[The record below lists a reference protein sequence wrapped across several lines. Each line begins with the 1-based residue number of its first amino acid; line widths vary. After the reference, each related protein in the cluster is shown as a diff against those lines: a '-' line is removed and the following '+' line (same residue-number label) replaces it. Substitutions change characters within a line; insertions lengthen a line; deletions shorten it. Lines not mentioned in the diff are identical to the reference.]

1 MSRLARR
8 VRSHDTYA
16 LCSRAGQ
23 SRRSFRGEFSFYIAR
38 ARELTHQG
46 GYNLSAIS
54 NSAFA
59 VAQVLLGETPPEL
72 GALKA
77 SEVATEVVHQVA
89 KVHSKYWKSIDPVG
103 CEPPEGEPDPMLQ

>member
-1 MSRLARR
+1 MNSATR
-8 VRSHDTYA
+8 H
-16 LCSRAGQ
+16 
-23 SRRSFRGEFSFYIAR
+23 
-38 ARELTHQG
+38 LTIQG

-77 SEVATEVVHQVA
+77 SEVATEVIHQVA
-89 KVHSKYWKSIDPVG
+89 KVHSKYWKSIDPVA
-103 CEPPEGEPDPMLQ
+103 CAPPEGEFFAHFSIMSADD